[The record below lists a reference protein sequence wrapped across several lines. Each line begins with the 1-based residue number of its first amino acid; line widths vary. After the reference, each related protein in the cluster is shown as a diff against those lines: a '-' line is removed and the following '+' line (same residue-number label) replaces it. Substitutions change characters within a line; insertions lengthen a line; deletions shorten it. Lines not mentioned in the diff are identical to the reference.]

1 MARKSLS
8 SSQRRETDSST
19 DVEVAHQTVLGA
31 FGSGKS
37 VVFVTA
43 GSRLPATVLEDRGP
57 LGIEGKRVFRIAVFP
72 DDPDQRDEF
81 EVAEDALE
89 PAP

>member
-8 SSQRRETDSST
+8 RSRRRERGTPIGVDVGHGRAVSTLDSGT
-19 DVEVAHQTVLGA
+19 
-31 FGSGKS
+31 S
-37 VVFVTA
+37 VVLVTA

-57 LGIEGKRVFRIAVFP
+57 LGTEGKRLFRIAVFP

-89 PAP
+89 PA